1 MGFECKICNYKTT
14 RKSNLERHRQSKKHQ
29 RLALIAQ
36 HSEITKK
43 HDDKAKKPSSPKPV
57 KEKPRFI
64 CHICLRRFNRL
75 YHLQRHQ
82 NKIKKCEPPAVSK
95 TETTT
100 VTEIHNIQF
109 YLPEWL
115 SMEEFIENLQTSH
128 KLTYGETQDLL
139 KSFDQNLLSYR
150 SCLSKTLTENCYRQL
165 LTKNDDSNDKN
176 NESGEG
182 SDSEGGD
189 KSDNKVGNPLLQPR
203 DIGNIRPVLM
213 GLLAKPE
220 EDPREKMGEII
231 SISNSQVFNH
241 HQRLIELQIEHQ
253 REVVKYLCENGFD
266 QELITNGQDQ
276 ITNVQLEEVPQQI
289 NVSRKKTSLK
299 KHQTKNIDNIDNDEN
314 YDLKCESCH
323 EDDCDDESGEDRDS
337 ENESEEDCED
347 ESEEEGE
354 SEEEKESE
362 ECRDKGDSERDYT
375 FFNPNETYQQIIDCA
390 ISYLVNSKRQVFQLE
405 EPHHYVGMYC
415 HDDDCPCEQEGE
427 IEIRDKCW
435 FYIQY
440 AVREHGEPSQKNKTK
455 SKLRYTKKKGDQKI
469 MVV

>member
-1 MGFECKICNYKTT
+1 MIKDKKSGMGFECKICNYKTT
-14 RKSNLERHRQSKKHQ
+14 RKSNLERHRQSKNIK
-29 RLALIAQ
+29 IGIKSQ
-36 HSEITKK
+36 HSEITKT
-43 HDDKAKKPSSPKPV
+43 HEEKAKKPSSPKPV

-64 CHICLRRFNRL
+64 CHICLRKFNRL
-75 YHLQRHQ
+75 YHLKRHQ

-100 VTEIHNIQF
+100 VTETHNIQF

-115 SMEEFIENLQTSH
+115 SMDEFIENLQTSH

-139 KSFDQNLLSYR
+139 NSFDQNLLSYR

-165 LTKNDDSNDKN
+165 LTKNEDSTDKN
-176 NESGEG
+176 QESGDGHTE
-182 SDSEGGD
+182 SIGGD
-189 KSDNKVGNPLLQPR
+189 KSENKVGNPLLQPR

-266 QELITNGQDQ
+266 QELITNGTTNTDQ

-289 NVSRKKTSLK
+289 NVSRKKISLK
-299 KHQTKNIDNIDNDEN
+299 KHKSLDSKKKGHTDETP
-314 YDLKCESCH
+314 DTDT
-323 EDDCDDESGEDRDS
+323 DDTEFYSNSVDGNLINSDS
-337 ENESEEDCED
+337 EESNPGEGKGSDSDDDNSEDT
-347 ESEEEGE
+347 GE
-354 SEEEKESE
+354 SEVEEDIEDNEDNNNYKETPSA
-362 ECRDKGDSERDYT
+362 YT
-375 FFNPNETYQQIIDCA
+375 VFNPNDTYQQIIDCA
-390 ISYLVNSKRQVFQLE
+390 VSYLVNKKREVFQLE

-415 HDDDCPCEQEGE
+415 HDDDCPCEGDGE
-427 IEIRDKCW
+427 IEIKPKCW

-440 AVREHGEPSQKNKTK
+440 GFRT
-455 SKLRYTKKKGDQKI
+455 R
-469 MVV
+469 